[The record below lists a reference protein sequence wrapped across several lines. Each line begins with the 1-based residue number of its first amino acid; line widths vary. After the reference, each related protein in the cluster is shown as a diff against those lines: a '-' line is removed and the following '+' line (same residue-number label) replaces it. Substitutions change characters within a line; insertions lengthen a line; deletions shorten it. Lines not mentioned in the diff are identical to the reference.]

1 MSIPYLELI
10 IYIWMYSKHKHNFG
24 WIIQYFKR
32 NIYKFTKK
40 EINRTLSIDRVIKKC
55 YTRNIDSVFI
65 LVKKEVFKYE

>member
-10 IYIWMYSKHKHNFG
+10 IYIWMYSKYKHNFG

-32 NIYKFTKK
+32 NISKITKK

-55 YTRNIDSVFI
+55 YTGNIDGVFI
-65 LVKKEVFKYE
+65 LAKKEVFKYE